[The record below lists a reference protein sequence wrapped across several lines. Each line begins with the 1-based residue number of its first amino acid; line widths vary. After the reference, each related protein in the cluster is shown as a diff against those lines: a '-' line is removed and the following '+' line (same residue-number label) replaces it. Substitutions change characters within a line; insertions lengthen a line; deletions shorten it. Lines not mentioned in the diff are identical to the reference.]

1 MRGIMTL
8 RLALAA
14 SIIAGLLLTGLA
26 AYLFQDNL
34 ARFALNPRTPYQT
47 YTPPPPPAYGARG
60 AWAVWPDD
68 QQVGA
73 ADVFYVHSTTYAS
86 NRHWNAPL
94 TDANADAT
102 LRRVAAPNE
111 AGPFMRVGAVY
122 GPRYRQATLFTAFTH
137 KFDGLAARELAFQD
151 IEAAF
156 RQFLQDRPSD
166 RPIILAGYGQGGL
179 HVLGLL
185 ANHVVHD
192 DAVLSRLAAAYII
205 DEPIPLSL
213 FEGPL
218 AQTPPCA
225 QPEATRCVVSYL
237 AVGPGFEDESRRFR
251 QRSLTWTPQGALVS
265 QRRSPLLCVNPISWT
280 ASQARAGPEAH
291 VGAAS
296 ATGLRMRETPPAIP
310 RAIGAQCVEGV
321 LRVDQPRQTFLRKR
335 HWFGEHWRPQNFNLF
350 YHDLAED
357 AARRVRILR
366 ARQAQETAGAV
377 DLDRGRDDKD
387 PAANAGGGEPR
398 LQRGG
403 PR

>member
-8 RLALAA
+8 RLILAV

-34 ARFALNPRTPYQT
+34 ARFVLNPRTPYQT

-68 QQVGA
+68 QHVGE

-86 NRHWNAPL
+86 SRHWNAPL
-94 TDANADAT
+94 ADANADAT

-151 IEAAF
+151 VEAAF

-192 DAVLSRLAAAYII
+192 EAVLDRLAAAYII

-225 QPEATRCVVSYL
+225 LPEATRY
-237 AVGPGFEDESRRFR
+237 
-251 QRSLTWTPQGALVS
+251 
-265 QRRSPLLCVNPISWT
+265 
-280 ASQARAGPEAH
+280 
-291 VGAAS
+291 
-296 ATGLRMRETPPAIP
+296 
-310 RAIGAQCVEGV
+310 
-321 LRVDQPRQTFLRKR
+321 
-335 HWFGEHWRPQNFNLF
+335 
-350 YHDLAED
+350 
-357 AARRVRILR
+357 
-366 ARQAQETAGAV
+366 
-377 DLDRGRDDKD
+377 
-387 PAANAGGGEPR
+387 
-398 LQRGG
+398 
-403 PR
+403 